1 MTLFD
6 LEDGKIATVQSF
18 LGETELQSRLVEM
31 GIIPGVQIRRIK
43 TAPLHGPIEIKV
55 RNYHV
60 SLRQEDARFILVTI

>member
-6 LEDGKIATVQSF
+6 LEDGKIVTVQSF

-31 GIIPGVQIRRIK
+31 GIMPGIQIRRIK
-43 TAPLHGPIEIKV
+43 TAPLRGPIEIKV

-60 SLRQEDARFILVTI
+60 SVRQEDAHFILVKI

>member
-6 LEDGKIATVQSF
+6 LEDGKIATVHSF